1 MHIIL
6 RVEAIVDDGI
16 HVEVEVVVDDA
27 IRLLLWFLLCGGD
40 DARVFGHE
48 PLVEKRYPHG

>member
-1 MHIIL
+1 
-6 RVEAIVDDGI
+6 VEAIVDDGI